1 MCTYVDVA
9 SFLALSF
16 DKAGKER
23 LSFTELNSLRK
34 AVEPELSEVD
44 AVIDWSR
51 DSYMFATGF
60 YGRFF
65 KGDDEGVTCSLFE
78 EMRGELDYITGSVP
92 EEIRSQ
98 LEDAL
103 SHQGISQLTH

>member
-16 DKAGKER
+16 DKAGKDR
-23 LSFTELNSLRK
+23 LSFNELNSLRK
-34 AVEPELSEVD
+34 AVEPELSAVD

-65 KGDDEGVTCSLFE
+65 QGDEDGVSCTQLA
-78 EMRGELDYITGSVP
+78 EMHGELDYITGSVP
-92 EEIRSQ
+92 GEIRTQ
-98 LEDAL
+98 LEEAL
-103 SHQGISQLTH
+103 SHQCIPQLTH

>member
-16 DKAGKER
+16 DKAGRER
-23 LSFTELNSLRK
+23 LSFSELHELRK
-34 AVEPELSEVD
+34 AVEPDLYDMD

-65 KGDDEGVTCSLFE
+65 KGDEEGVSCSMLG
-78 EMRGELDYITGSVP
+78 EMREDLDYITGSVP
-92 EEIRSQ
+92 EEIRSR
-98 LEDAL
+98 LEQSL
-103 SHQGISQLTH
+103 QGHPVPQRA